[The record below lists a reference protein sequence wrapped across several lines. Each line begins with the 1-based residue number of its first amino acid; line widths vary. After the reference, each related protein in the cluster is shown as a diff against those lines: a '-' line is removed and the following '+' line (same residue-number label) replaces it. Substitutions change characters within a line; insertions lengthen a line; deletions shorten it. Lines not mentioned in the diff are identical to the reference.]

1 MTTWKENRIS
11 YETRLQKASKSITT
25 TDLTLGATSQSIDF
39 DAALPAGA
47 IICAEW
53 VNVTEGFASTG
64 VATKATKTTGN
75 TETFSMTD
83 GMTVLLNVDAAGEDT
98 ATFNFAAGTIEDTTY
113 YPVADQDGN
122 TLNVNTD
129 GAGDELV
136 TLGTPCT
143 TAAHVRAFIA
153 AQTTGNTVSQGTTA
167 QAAFIPTNT
176 VDATFEL
183 IVDGDTAVID
193 VDDAGADTAT
203 WNIARA
209 SSTGAAATY
218 NLLNGKT
225 LIVTID
231 SGTSQTITFT
241 AAAVD
246 AATTNEE
253 INAQLIGGSSVV
265 NGTETDIFSDQYG
278 TGSHVNI
285 TGGTGLAEIGH
296 GIADNVGTGDAVD
309 GHAVTIA
316 EVKTFLEGDITG
328 SSGIVVADIGSN
340 RFSITS
346 GTTGVDS
353 ELDVQSGTLLA
364 KLGITAEI
372 VIGTADQVLITSD
385 TLGTGSTIVVTNVDS
400 DLTWAAASDGT
411 GDAVNS
417 AAVTAA
423 EVVAVFDADFTTAS
437 PPAVN
442 AVNAGAVSTTS
453 DTSGTSSTLNYGA
466 GTANAVLGLTDETIT
481 GVDAVDGTATIDL
494 GVKSGDTDA
503 LLDGANVTSAVAEI
517 NAPKGAAPNG
527 HYGGDTLAVKVD
539 SNVNVNLLTAG
550 AMEVFVLYSDQTGK
564 L

>member
-423 EVVAVFDADFTTAS
+423 D
-437 PPAVN
+437 
-442 AVNAGAVSTTS
+442 
-453 DTSGTSSTLNYGA
+453 GTSSTLNYGA